1 MAKKQ
6 ENVPRYGTT
15 MRRGIQYYR
24 ARITDADGKRVDLY
38 AETCEELQLKEM
50 EARRPGR
57 GGGFPQKTSNGGR
70 VLREV
75 AAHAVGKGIFRHVER
90 IYPDHEQLYCQ
101 AFRRYVS

>member
-6 ENVPRYGTT
+6 ENVPRYGTA

-24 ARITDADGKRVDLY
+24 TRITDADGKRVDLY

-50 EARRPGR
+50 EARRQVEEAVFRRKHP
-57 GGGFPQKTSNGGR
+57 T
-70 VLREV
+70 VEV
-75 AAHAVGKGIFRHVER
+75 VAHAVGKGIFRHVER

-101 AFRRYVS
+101 TFRRYVS